1 MDVEGGIGSR
11 NFLDLDP
18 IPEDISVAAAESTT
32 SQHAV
37 KLSAPSV
44 MASSDD
50 SGNITITRDNTSTGT
65 NKSYK
70 INNGGGKSKRRG
82 GGSGSRRRQRGGGGG
97 GDEEEIIV
105 SEAAGAE
112 AAGDDDNVSD
122 ANASL
127 FGGVTDQE
135 PEGPF
140 SSPSS
145 KKNTDNITMKSFFTA
160 LSNCTTRSIIFLG
173 IILLLFIGIGVGMFF
188 IVQRIVNAEEGLDS
202 SFSSSAITSS
212 PSMLSPLEPS
222 SSKPFP
228 FPAPIA
234 LTEDGSVAV
243 PTSSSSSFTIYSQD
257 EIDALDDAF
266 LKVHGTDD
274 ENLYDKNTPEGK
286 GRDWIIYSDQ
296 IKLNIDDGIGEE
308 LAQQRY
314 ILCVFY
320 YATNG
325 DYWNTK
331 NWLNAELSECEWN
344 GINCTDTNIVRSI
357 TLPDKNIT
365 GPIQKEIQSLSQLEY
380 LNLVNNSISSSI
392 PEDFFDLMD
401 EMAWL
406 KLEDNQLT
414 GIIPQ
419 KSTGTSKLVYLKV
432 GTNQLEGEVPFFPN
446 AKKMWFYN
454 NSITSFDPRYTTEAL
469 DLVEFRGFNNKLSGP
484 LPAQW
489 NGPNLTKLDLGYNVY
504 TGSIPQYIWDMP
516 VLKHLYFDHTNF
528 TGTLPSSSS
537 STRLGHVWLDN
548 NELTGTIPSNFGWN
562 WTHLHE
568 LKLQENSLTGNITL
582 DQCNR
587 WKVPKDF
594 FECSNSSD
602 FAEDSDVDWIMNTDC
617 DIDCDCCNN
626 CYCALTDGD
635 GNNADTNNRRRR

>member
-1 MDVEGGIGSR
+1 MDVEGGIGPR

-18 IPEDISVAAAESTT
+18 IPEDFSVAAAESSTP
-32 SQHAV
+32 QHDV
-37 KLSAPSV
+37 NLSAPSV

-50 SGNITITRDNTSTGT
+50 SGNITVTRNNTGGT
-65 NKSYK
+65 NKSYIK
-70 INNGGGKSKRRG
+70 NNNGGGKKRRG
-82 GGSGSRRRQRGGGGG
+82 SGRRRPRG
-97 GDEEEIIV
+97 EEEELIV
-105 SEAAGAE
+105 SETAE
-112 AAGDDDNVSD
+112 AETGGDDNVSD

-140 SSPSS
+140 SSSS
-145 KKNTDNITMKSFFTA
+145 SEKNRNITMKSFFTTF
-160 LSNCTTRSIIFLG
+160 SKCKTRSLIFLG
-173 IILLLFIGIGVGMFF
+173 IIFLLLVGIGVGMFF
-188 IVQRIVNAEEGLDS
+188 IVQKQVKA
-202 SFSSSAITSS
+202 SSAASS
-212 PSMLSPLEPS
+212 PSSSSLPPSISPAEVTPTESLKPS
-222 SSKPFP
+222 SSKAFP

-234 LTEDGSVAV
+234 LTSPA
-243 PTSSSSSFTIYSQD
+243 SSFTIYNQE
-257 EIDALDDAF
+257 EIDALDDSF

-274 ENLYDKNTPEGK
+274 GNLYDKNTPEGK

-296 IKLNIDDGIGEE
+296 IKLSIDDNEIGEE

-325 DYWNTK
+325 EYWNTM

-344 GINCTDTNIVRSI
+344 GINCTNNTNIVRSI
-357 TLPDKNIT
+357 TLPEKNIT

-401 EMAWL
+401 EMKWL

-419 KSTGTSKLVYLKV
+419 KSTRTSKLEYLKV
-432 GTNQLEGEVPFFPN
+432 SYNHLEGEVPFFPN
-446 AKKMWFYN
+446 AKKIWFSN
-454 NSITSFDPRYTTEAL
+454 NSITSFDPRYSTEAL
-469 DLVEFRGFNNKLSGP
+469 DLVEFLVYNNKLSGP
-484 LPAQW
+484 LPALW
-489 NGPNLTKLDLGYNVY
+489 NGPNLTKLDLGYNPY

-516 VLKHLYFDHTNF
+516 VLKYLYFDHTNF

-537 STRLGHVWLDN
+537 NTKLGHVWLDN
-548 NELTGTIPSNFGWN
+548 NYLTGSIPSNFGWN

-568 LKLQENSLTGNITL
+568 LKLQDNSLTGNITL
-582 DQCNR
+582 EQCNR

-594 FECSNSSD
+594 FEYPKCSSSSM
-602 FAEDSDVDWIMNTDC
+602 ASELEERDVDWIMNTDC

-626 CYCALTDGD
+626 CNCAADD
-635 GNNADTNNRRRR
+635 NNDNRDTNNRRRR